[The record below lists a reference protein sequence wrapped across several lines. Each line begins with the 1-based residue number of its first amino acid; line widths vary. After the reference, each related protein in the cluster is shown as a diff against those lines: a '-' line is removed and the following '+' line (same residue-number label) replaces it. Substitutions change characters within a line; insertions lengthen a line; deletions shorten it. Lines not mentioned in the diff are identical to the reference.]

1 MKVDLRPVQQH
12 VMELCHEVGEFIRVE
27 NLSFDRSRIIQK
39 EGFNNLV
46 SYVDK
51 ESEKKLVSTLS
62 RLISGSGILAEEGA
76 SVKSENGY
84 LWIIDPLDGTTNF
97 THGLPPFA
105 ISIGLTL
112 HDRPVLGVVYE
123 VTKKEMFHA
132 IEDHPA
138 YCNDQVIHTSPVRN
152 MNDSLFSTG
161 FPYYDFPKMD
171 AYLSIIRK
179 FLRQSHGVR
188 RLGSAATDLA
198 YVAAGRF
205 EGFFEYNLNP
215 WDVAAGAFLVQQA
228 GGTVTDFN
236 GGPNYLYG
244 REICAAG
251 KVHPD
256 MQALIASEWGYPS
269 NH

>member
-1 MKVDLRPVQQH
+1 MIDLLTVEQH
-12 VMELCHEVGEFIRVE
+12 VMDVCHDVGEFIRVE
-27 NLSFDRSRIIQK
+27 GLSFDKSRILQK

-62 RLISGSGILAEEGA
+62 QLIPGSGILGEEGA
-76 SVKSENGY
+76 SIESTNGY

-112 HDRPVLGVVYE
+112 NDKPVLGVVYE

-132 IEDHPA
+132 VEGHPA
-138 YCNDQVIHTSPVRN
+138 YCNEQVIQASRVSSLN
-152 MNDSLFSTG
+152 ESLFATG
-161 FPYYDFPKMD
+161 FPYYDFPKME
-171 AYLSIIRK
+171 AYLNIIRK
-179 FLRQSHGVR
+179 FLKQSHGVR

-215 WDVAAGAFLVQQA
+215 WDVAAGAFIVQQA
-228 GGTVTDFN
+228 GGIVTDFS
-236 GGPNYLYG
+236 GGNDFLYG
-244 REICAAG
+244 RQICAAG
-251 KVHPD
+251 KIHPV
-256 MQALIASEWGYPS
+256 MQSLIAGEWGY
-269 NH
+269 

>member
-1 MKVDLRPVQQH
+1 MIDLLTVEQH
-12 VMELCHEVGEFIRVE
+12 VMDVCHSVGEFIRVE
-27 NLSFDRSRIIQK
+27 GLSFDKSRILQK

-62 RLISGSGILAEEGA
+62 QLIPGSGLLGEEGA
-76 SVKSENGY
+76 SIESSNGY

-112 HDRPVLGVVYE
+112 NDKPVLGVVYE

-132 IEDHPA
+132 VEGHPA
-138 YCNDQVIHTSPVRN
+138 YCNDQLIRASAVNSLN
-152 MNDSLFSTG
+152 ESLFATG
-161 FPYYDFPKMD
+161 FPYYDFPKME
-171 AYLSIIRK
+171 AYLNIIRK
-179 FLRQSHGVR
+179 FLKQSHGVR

-215 WDVAAGAFLVQQA
+215 WDVAAGAFIVQQA
-228 GGTVTDFN
+228 GGIVTDFS
-236 GGPNYLYG
+236 GGNDFLYG
-244 REICAAG
+244 RQICAAG
-251 KVHPD
+251 RIHPA
-256 MQALIASEWGYPS
+256 MQSLIAAEWGY
-269 NH
+269 

>member
-1 MKVDLRPVQQH
+1 MIDLVSVEQH
-12 VMELCHEVGEFIRVE
+12 VMEVCHDVGEFIRVE
-27 NLSFDRSRIIQK
+27 SLNFDRSRILLK

-62 RLISGSGILAEEGA
+62 ELIPGSGILGEEGT
-76 SVKSENGY
+76 STKSTNGY

-112 HDRPVLGVVYE
+112 HDKSVLGVVYE

-132 IEDHPA
+132 IEGRPA
-138 YCNDQVIHTSPVRN
+138 YCNDQAIKASTIGTLN
-152 MNDSLFSTG
+152 ECLFATG
-161 FPYYDFPKMD
+161 FPYYDFPKME

-179 FLRQSHGVR
+179 FLKQSHGVR

-228 GGTVTDFN
+228 GGKVTDFS
-236 GGPNYLYG
+236 GGSNFLYG

-251 KVHPD
+251 KIHPE
-256 MQALIASEWGYPS
+256 MQSLIAAEWGY
-269 NH
+269 

>member
-1 MKVDLRPVQQH
+1 MSIDLQTLEQQ
-12 VMELCHEVGEFIRVE
+12 VIDLCHEVGEFILVE
-27 NLSFDRSRIIQK
+27 SLSFDRNRILQK
-39 EGFNNLV
+39 AGFNNLV
-46 SYVDK
+46 SYVDQ
-51 ESEKKLVSTLS
+51 ESEKKLVTTLS
-62 RLISGSGILAEEGA
+62 RLIPGSGILGEEGSA
-76 SVKSENGY
+76 SKSTNGY

-105 ISIGLTL
+105 ISVGLTYQ
-112 HDRPVLGVVYE
+112 DKTVLGIVYE
-123 VTKKEMFHA
+123 VTKREMFHA
-132 IEDHPA
+132 IEGNPA
-138 YCNDQVIHTSPVRN
+138 YCNDKVIRASKISD
-152 MNDSLFSTG
+152 MNECLFATG
-161 FPYYDFPKMD
+161 FPYYDFPQMD

-228 GGTVTDFN
+228 GGTVTDFS
-236 GGPNYLYG
+236 GGTNYLYG

-251 KVHPD
+251 NVHSA
-256 MQALIASEWGYPS
+256 MQAMIASEWGY
-269 NH
+269 

>member
-1 MKVDLRPVQQH
+1 MKVELPSLEQH
-12 VMELCHEVGEFIRVE
+12 VMTLCHDVGEFIRTE
-27 NLSFDRSRIIQK
+27 GISFNKESIQKK

-46 SYVDK
+46 SYVDQ
-51 ESEKKLVSTLS
+51 ESEKKLVQTLS
-62 RLISGSGILAEEGA
+62 RLIPGSGILGEEGS
-76 SVKSENGY
+76 SVPSTNGY

-105 ISIGLTL
+105 ISIGLT
-112 HDRPVLGVVYE
+112 HEDKTVLGVVYE
-123 VTKKEMFHA
+123 VTRKEMFHA
-132 IEDHPA
+132 IEGKPA
-138 YCNDQVIHTSPVRN
+138 YCNDQVIRASKVSTLN
-152 MNDSLFSTG
+152 ESLFATG

-215 WDVAAGAFLVQQA
+215 WDVAAGAYIVQQA
-228 GGTVTDFN
+228 GGTVTDFK
-236 GGPNYLYG
+236 GGTNYLYG

-251 KVHPD
+251 SIHGP
-256 MQALIASEWGYPS
+256 MQSLIASEWGY
-269 NH
+269 